1 MEERESGGDW
11 HGCCGSD
18 SFYITSVPYGSEV
31 RMTAQYGVRLDE
43 GKDYVLFF
51 EVDPDGELNDPQRNN
66 NRSTVRFHLPD

>member
-1 MEERESGGDW
+1 
-11 HGCCGSD
+11 
-18 SFYITSVPYGSEV
+18 
-31 RMTAQYGVRLDE
+31 MTAQYGVRLDE